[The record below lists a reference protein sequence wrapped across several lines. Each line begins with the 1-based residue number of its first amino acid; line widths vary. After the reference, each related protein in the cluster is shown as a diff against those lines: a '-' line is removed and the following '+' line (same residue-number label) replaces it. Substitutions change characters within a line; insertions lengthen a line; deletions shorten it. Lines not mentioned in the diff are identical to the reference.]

1 MQYNVTLGA
10 RVNPEGRSLSQ
21 DIKKEDD
28 SCTSASQPPGA
39 SSDVPQACQTQSS
52 CSSGGIS
59 ALGSSPAENY
69 SYYAKTVLNTE
80 GIYRSNNYS
89 QVLIQKYLIVGGY
102 IPVLLNHGGWLASN
116 DRPTPLV

>member
-1 MQYNVTLGA
+1 M
-10 RVNPEGRSLSQ
+10 NPEGRSLSQ

-28 SCTSASQPPGA
+28 SCTGASQPPGA

-80 GIYRSNNYS
+80 GI
-89 QVLIQKYLIVGGY
+89 
-102 IPVLLNHGGWLASN
+102 
-116 DRPTPLV
+116 